1 MPIYVE
7 VIVNVPRVDGG
18 FDYLV
23 PEDLENEIR
32 EGCLVVVPFGKQL
45 VQGIVT
51 RYIEVPQVSE
61 TKPID
66 SVLDSNRVVTQ
77 NQIKLAKW
85 MADQNLGRMST
96 YLHAML
102 PPGVSQIADTVYSL
116 NPGREKS
123 QTANTDLQS
132 RLVTLLQ
139 NKGPL
144 RSRQID
150 RTFPHVK
157 WKESMLGL
165 VKKGQVIKKGVLLP
179 PQVRPK
185 MAKMVY
191 LNVPPNAVENKR
203 DEMGRQGTKA
213 FTRRIAILE
222 CLVDEPWPVPVS
234 KVIASSGGNLQD
246 IKWLAGLGLVNL
258 TESEIWR
265 DPLENIEF
273 VDQGIPT
280 LTDEQALAWENIST
294 RIREIDSIKNPDP
307 IMLFGVTGSGKT
319 ELYLQAVAETI
330 KKGKQAIILVPEIS
344 LTPQTVRRFLSR
356 FPGEVGLIHSQLSV
370 GERYDTWRKVR
381 DGALKVIV
389 GPRSALFVPFD
400 NLGLIVV
407 DEFHDE
413 SYAQDDLPPAY
424 SGVSTAIEYGKMN
437 AAVVI
442 LGSATPDITL
452 KYQADL
458 QKWPILR
465 LSKRVL
471 VNPSINTNSHPSL
484 DAIKGGQGENEI
496 ALPPVSV
503 VDMRQELKSGNR
515 SIFSRTLRQS
525 LQQVLEANQQ
535 AILLLNRKGTA
546 TYIFCRSCGY
556 SLRCPRCETPLT
568 FHGSQS
574 LLLCHSC
581 NYQRKMPEKCPVCGS
596 NQIRQMG
603 TGTEKVVQEL
613 QNLFPDGRIVR
624 LDAETTRQKGA
635 HELLLTQ
642 FAQHGADFLVGTQM
656 LAKGLDIPLVT
667 LVGVVLADIGMNL
680 PDYRAAERTFQLLTQ
695 VAGRAGRSQLGGQ
708 VIFQTFMPENDAIR
722 AASTHNYAE
731 FYQHELSN
739 RKKIN
744 YPPFVRL
751 IRLEYRSLHADQA
764 EAHAKSMSKNIDLW
778 INENPQVVSEI
789 VGPVPCFYAKVNNQ
803 YRWQILLKGS
813 DPIKLLKDKKLGD
826 WRVTVDPVNIL

>member
-23 PEDLENEIR
+23 PEGLENEVR

-51 RYIEVPQVSE
+51 RYIDVPQVPE

-66 SVLDSNRVVTQ
+66 SVLDSNRVVTR

-85 MADQNLGRMST
+85 MADQNLGRVST

-116 NPGREKS
+116 NPGGGES
-123 QTANTDLQS
+123 QTSNTDLQT
-132 RLVTLLQ
+132 RLVNLLQ
-139 NKGPL
+139 DKGSL

-150 RTFPHVK
+150 RALPHLR
-157 WKESMLGL
+157 WKESMPGL
-165 VKKGQVIKKGVLLP
+165 IKKGQVIKKGMLLP

-185 MAKMVY
+185 IAKMVY
-191 LNVPPNAVENKR
+191 LNVPPKEIENKR
-203 DEMGRQGTKA
+203 DEIGRQGTQA
-213 FTRRIAILE
+213 FERRIAILE
-222 CLVDEPWPVPVS
+222 YLVDQPWPVPIS
-234 KVIASSGGNLQD
+234 KVTATSGGNLQD
-246 IKWLAGLGLVNL
+246 IKLLAGLGLVNL

-265 DPLENIEF
+265 DPLENIKF

-280 LTDEQALAWENIST
+280 LTDEQTSAWENIFT

-330 KKGKQAIILVPEIS
+330 KRGKQAIILVPEIS

-452 KYQADL
+452 KYQADM
-458 QKWPILR
+458 QKWPVLR
-465 LSKRVL
+465 LSKRIL
-471 VNPSINTNSHPSL
+471 VIPPINPNLHPHS
-484 DAIKGGQGENEI
+484 DIIKVELGENEA

-515 SIFSRTLRQS
+515 SIFSRTLKQS
-525 LQQVLEANQQ
+525 LLRVLEANQQ

-546 TYIFCRSCGY
+546 TYIFCRTCGY
-556 SLRCPRCETPLT
+556 TLRCPRCDLPLT

-574 LLLCHSC
+574 LLLCHTC

-603 TGTEKVVQEL
+603 TGTEKVALEL
-613 QNLFPDGRIVR
+613 QNLFPHARVMR
-624 LDAETTRQKGA
+624 LDAETTRPKGA

-642 FAQHGADFLVGTQM
+642 FAQHEVDFLVGTQM

-667 LVGVVLADIGMNL
+667 LVGVVLADIGVNL

-722 AASTHNYAE
+722 AASTHNYAK

-764 EAHAKSMSKNIDLW
+764 EAHAKSMAKNIDLW

-813 DPIKLLKDKKLGD
+813 DPIKLLKGKNLGD